1 MTRPTCTCSIRR
13 PRDCAAHKHLY
24 LSDYTDSAAWDRAW
38 HDSPEGRADALEQAR
53 WDRQEARRNG

>member
-1 MTRPTCTCSIRR
+1 MTRPTCTCSTGR

-24 LSDYTDSAAWDRAW
+24 IDGMPATWYDAEWY
-38 HDSPEGRADALEQAR
+38 DSPEGHAAAAEQAR